1 MTSLLWIMLHV
12 NNKADCPIAEQKESG
27 QDNLTQ
33 EEFWEE
39 KGRSQRVT
47 GKHGEAR

>member
-1 MTSLLWIMLHV
+1 ML
-12 NNKADCPIAEQKESG
+12 NADNKADCPVAEQNESG
-27 QDNLTQ
+27 QDNLTP

-39 KGRSQRVT
+39 KGWSQKVT